1 MDAAP
6 RTSLLP
12 SMPPGPSE
20 GGAPHRLRMKDLCAE
35 TGLARQAIHFYIHE
49 GLLPPG
55 TKTGRNM
62 ALYGPEHVARLKL
75 IRKLQHERFLPL
87 KAIKALI
94 EGREEH
100 FAPAQRNVLL
110 DVKQRLAQGQL
121 VRPDGAPEVTM
132 RADDVCARAGV
143 PRDDIDRA
151 IEIGLIGGREDDQG
165 QLVIAA
171 DDAWL
176 LEAWGEL
183 RRLGYADDLGL
194 RIDDLTMVSE
204 VVDDLFNREAVLLA
218 SRIDRI
224 SPDRA
229 AAMIERALPIIHHF
243 ITGLHLKK
251 IRAFFATLD

>member
-1 MDAAP
+1 MTMDAERG
-6 RTSLLP
+6 RTSVFP
-12 SMPPGPSE
+12 SLAPE
-20 GGAPHRLRMKDLCAE
+20 GGAHTLRMKDLCAE
-35 TGLARQAIHFYIHE
+35 TGLPRQAIHFYIHE

-62 ALYGPEHVARLKL
+62 ALYGPEHVERLKL
-75 IRKLQHERFLPL
+75 IKKLQHERFLPL

-100 FAPAQRNVLL
+100 FAPGQRNVLL
-110 DVKQRLAQGQL
+110 DVKQRLAHGQL
-121 VRPDGAPEVTM
+121 VRPDGAPEVTV
-132 RADDVCARAGV
+132 RADDVCARAEV
-143 PRDDIDRA
+143 PRSDLDHA
-151 IEIGLIGGREDDQG
+151 VEIGLIGAREDESG
-165 QLVIAA
+165 TLLIAA

-194 RIDDLTMVSE
+194 RIDDLGLVQE

-224 SPDRA
+224 SPERA

-243 ITGLHLKK
+243 VTGLHVKK
-251 IRAFFATLD
+251 IRAFFASLE